1 MKKKEISVLVLA
13 GGLSSER
20 EISLRS
26 GKNCF
31 EALQRLGYP
40 VNYLDL
46 QSKESVQSLVAAR
59 PDITFLM
66 THGTYGED
74 GALQGMLDWLGYRY
88 TGSGRTASAIC
99 MDKFVS
105 KLILREHGLPVSE
118 GLMWSE
124 DLHHEELLAQ
134 WHCQSL
140 FAKPRHG
147 GSSVDTC
154 IVKNAADFRRL
165 KPHHMVEPYIKGKE
179 VTVGYI
185 QDASGWTCLPML
197 ELRPKNEYYDFEAK
211 YTKGLTDF
219 ILPAELTALEHK
231 ALKKFGEEALKAA
244 GVAGFGRVDFLVQ
257 KDRVVI
263 LEINTL
269 PGMTNTSDLPAQAAE
284 AGISYDELV
293 EKILLSALLKK
304 EGES

>member
-1 MKKKEISVLVLA
+1 MNKEDTSVLVLA

-31 EALQRLGYP
+31 EALQRLGYA
-40 VNYLDL
+40 VTYLDVHDR
-46 QSKESVQSLVAAR
+46 ESVQALVTAQ

-124 DLHHEELLAQ
+124 DLQYEELLAQ
-134 WHCQSL
+134 WQCQAL

-154 IVKNAADFRRL
+154 IVKHAADFRRL
-165 KPHHMVEPYIKGKE
+165 KPYHMIEPYIRGKE

-185 QDASGWTCLPML
+185 EEESGWVCLPML
-197 ELRPKNEYYDFEAK
+197 ELRPKNEFYDFEAK
-211 YTKGLTDF
+211 YTKGLTEF
-219 ILPAELTALEHK
+219 ILPAELSAIDHQ
-231 ALKKFGEEALKAA
+231 ALKKFGEAALRAA
-244 GVAGFGRVDFLVQ
+244 GVAGFGRVDFLLQ

-304 EGES
+304 EEGS